1 MSAIASGEMNFMKKR
16 NLLVRLLSG
25 IWSGVD
31 GFRKILHLLLLLL
44 VFAIFVGA
52 LSGTTPVLPDRAA
65 LLIKPAGSIVEELEG
80 EPFDRA
86 IAELLDEAQPQTVLQ
101 DIVDAL
107 EYAADDD
114 RIGAVHIELSSL
126 GGAGL
131 PKLQRIVR
139 AIEEFKA
146 SGKPVIASADFMSQ
160 QAYFI
165 AAHADEVYLH
175 PQGGVLLQGYGRFRS
190 YFRDAIEKLKLDWNI
205 FKVGTYKSAVEP
217 FERMDMSE
225 ADREASLSL
234 IDQLWGTY
242 LEEVA
247 AARAMSVAEM
257 QEYTDNYVD
266 VVAAANGD
274 LAQAAVD
281 HNLVDELRTRT
292 QLRELLIGYVGAD
305 EDSEATYS
313 AIGMGEYLAHE
324 DMLNGKQVAD
334 QNIGII
340 IASGAIQSGS
350 QPPGAI
356 GADSTA
362 KLLRRARDDE
372 SIKAVVL
379 RVDSPGGSAFASD
392 VIANEIAALQEAG
405 KPVVASMSSVA
416 ASGGYWISVGADRIF
431 ANPMTITGSIGIF
444 GMIPTYQ
451 RTAAHLGIA
460 NDGVGST
467 PLSGQLRPDRAM
479 TDDAKRLV
487 QIVIEEGYDDFIGRV
502 ATYRGMDKDAVDVVG
517 QGRVWTGADALRHGL
532 VDELGGLEEA
542 IAFAA
547 ELVDMPE
554 GEYGRKPVTI
564 ELSPTEQMIVDMLG
578 TAKSFGLQ
586 FDFLQ
591 SEPSSLQKLAGRL
604 EQALAP
610 LTEFDDPKGVYAHC
624 LCEFE

>member
-1 MSAIASGEMNFMKKR
+1 MKKR
-16 NLLVRLLSG
+16 NLLVRVLSG

-31 GFRKILHLLLLLL
+31 SFRKVLHLLLLLF

-52 LSGTTPVLPDRAA
+52 LSGTTPMLPDRAA
-65 LLIKPAGSIVEELEG
+65 LTIKPVGVIVEELEG
-80 EPFDRA
+80 DPFDRA

-107 EYAADDD
+107 DYASDDD
-114 RIGAVHIELSSL
+114 RIAAVHIELSSL
-126 GGAGL
+126 GPAGL
-131 PKLQRIVR
+131 PKLQRIAR
-139 AIEEFKA
+139 AIEDFQE
-146 SGKPVIASADFMSQ
+146 SGKPVIASADFMTQ
-160 QAYFI
+160 QGYFI

-190 YFRDAIEKLKLDWNI
+190 YFSEAIEKLKLDWNI

-225 ADREASLSL
+225 ADREASLNL

-247 AARAMSVAEM
+247 DAREMSVAEM
-257 QEYTDNYVD
+257 EEYTDNFTD
-266 VVAAANGD
+266 VVAAVEGD
-274 LAQAAVD
+274 LAQAAKD
-281 HNLVDELRTRT
+281 YNLVDELMTRT
-292 QLRELLIGYVGAD
+292 QLRELLIGYAGTD
-305 EDSEATYS
+305 EDSETNYS
-313 AIGMGEYLAHE
+313 SIGMGEYLAHE
-324 DMLNGKQVAD
+324 DMLNGD
-334 QNIGII
+334 QSGEENIGII
-340 IASGAIQSGS
+340 IASGAIQSGT

-362 KLLRRARDDE
+362 SLLRRARDDE
-372 SIKAVVL
+372 SVKAVVL

-392 VIANEIAALQEAG
+392 VIANEIAALQDAG
-405 KPVVASMSSVA
+405 KPVVVSMSSVA

-431 ANPMTITGSIGIF
+431 ASPMTITGSIGIF
-444 GMIPTYQ
+444 GMLPTYQ

-467 PLSGQLRPDRAM
+467 PLSGQLRPDREM
-479 TDDAKRLV
+479 TDESKRLV
-487 QIVIEEGYDDFIGRV
+487 QLVIEEGYDDFIGRV
-502 ATYRGMDKDAVDVVG
+502 ATYRGMEKDEVDVVG

-532 VDELGGLEEA
+532 VDELGGLEDA
-542 IAFAA
+542 IVYAA
-547 ELVDMPE
+547 ELVDIAE
-554 GEYGRKPVTI
+554 GEYGRKPITT

-586 FDFLQ
+586 LDFLR
-591 SEPSSLQKLAGRL
+591 SEPTSLQRLAGRL
-604 EQALAP
+604 EEALAP